1 MFWVELGS
9 TPIHGDVDLFNVDLC
24 GRAVLSDHGIHA
36 QHLWVELGSAPMRAK
51 AANPLHNWADQ
62 LPVWL
67 TCFAGGRPHCNKVTT
82 NALKILTRLCF
93 G

>member
-9 TPIHGDVDLFNVDLC
+9 TPIHGDVDLFNVDFF
-24 GRAVLSDHGIHA
+24 GRAVLSDHVIHV
-36 QHLWVELGSAPMRAK
+36 QQLLVELGSTPTRAK
-51 AANPLHNWADQ
+51 EDKPLHNWAGQ

-67 TCFAGGRPHCNKVTT
+67 TCFAGGQPHCNKVTT
-82 NALKILTRLCF
+82 KTLKILTRLCF